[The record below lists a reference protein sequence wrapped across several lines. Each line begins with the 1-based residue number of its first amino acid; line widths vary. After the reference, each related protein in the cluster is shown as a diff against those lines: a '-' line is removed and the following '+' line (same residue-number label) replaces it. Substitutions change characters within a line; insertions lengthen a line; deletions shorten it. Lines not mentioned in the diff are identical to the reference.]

1 MKLFDFTA
9 DKNKLSSQIKES
21 ITANEEENINESLQA
36 LAKHVK
42 EGSSLCASPFRH
54 GSKAYIETFQ
64 LAKKL
69 REAGS
74 LPELDWESEEM
85 LATDVGESVKL
96 KNGETVWLDIPY
108 LNEDEDDNGMI
119 GEPDDY
125 YDAEERKEA
134 YNDLQDALQGNYMD
148 DYIKDGDCPA
158 CGGNGYMDG
167 EEEMYND
174 ETGEYEEGLECDGYG
189 KYGCDQGQMTYGSDG
204 PSWVEINK
212 HDEGNAQRQ
221 KSRDEYPGDEE
232 VIKQVAS
239 YMKRMDDPRMAYQQM
254 QADFPFM
261 GRGQRS
267 EILGK
272 ASRMAFGEGVMDM
285 DWKSASEL
293 EDLPMIKSYNTPEEN
308 AVSKILGRALMKK
321 DWEKYSPQELFSELE
336 SENPE
341 LADDIAKIAK
351 IVYKVQLEERAYKD
365 VGVADVQ
372 TDPRGKE
379 FKFNKDTKKFK
390 AIDDEEE
397 ADPKTKTGKELMRK
411 RRNAMKKS
419 SPSYNKKPA
428 PKKGGFLSNLF
439 NDVMNEGEERS
450 IIQNACIEKLVDEF
464 AGEIGQFENK
474 DDLEYAIYQELER
487 LDVSDCVDP
496 EMEVGGQP
504 IGDFASGRVI
514 DVINSS
520 DVIYD
525 VMQHMDLSQLE
536 EGKSPHK
543 KGTKKY
549 KKHMAA
555 IHAGEGVKDIVKSLK
570 GPKYYSLDKDAP
582 HPTDDLDK
590 LKKKLKSKDKDID
603 EAEYNGKDVE
613 LNKPK
618 RGGSKK
624 YYVYVKNPKTD
635 RVKKISFGDVTGLKT
650 KANNKKRAKSFAARH
665 NCEKKNDKM
674 KAGYWACRLPRYGL
688 VKGGKWW

>member
-1 MKLFDFTA
+1 MKLFDFTS
-9 DKNKLSSQIKES
+9 DKNKLSSKITES
-21 ITANEEENINESLQA
+21 KTVVQEESINESLQA

-54 GSKAYIETFQ
+54 GSKAYLETFQ

-119 GEPDDY
+119 GEPDNY
-125 YDAEERKEA
+125 YDAEERKQA

-158 CGGNGYMDG
+158 CGGSGYMDG
-167 EEEMYND
+167 EETFIND
-174 ETGEYEEGLECDGYG
+174 DGEEEESSECDGFG
-189 KYGCDQGQMTYGSDG
+189 NYGCDEGEMTYGSDG
-204 PSWVEINK
+204 PSWVEIIK

-221 KSRDEYPGDEE
+221 KSKDEYPGDEE

-254 QADFPFM
+254 QADFPHM

-272 ASRMAFGEGVMDM
+272 ASKMAFGEGVMDM
-285 DWKSASEL
+285 DWKSSREL
-293 EDLPMIKSYNTPEEN
+293 DMSLPLIKSYSTPEEN
-308 AVSKILGRALMKK
+308 AVGKILGKALDKK

-336 SENPE
+336 SVNPA

-365 VGVADVQ
+365 VGVADVH
-372 TDPRGKE
+372 TDARGKE
-379 FKFNKDTKKFK
+379 FKFDKDSKKFK
-390 AIDDEEE
+390 SMDGEE
-397 ADPKTKTGKELMRK
+397 ADPKTKVGKELMRK

-439 NDVMNEGEERS
+439 NDAISEGEERS
-450 IIQNACIEKLVDEF
+450 IIRDAVVQNLVDTF
-464 AGEIGQFENK
+464 GEQPGLYADNK
-474 DDLEYAIYQELER
+474 EDLEAKMYSDLEAM
-487 LDVSDCVDP
+487 DVEDVVDP
-496 EMEVGGQP
+496 RMEVGGQP
-504 IGDFASGRVI
+504 IGDFASGRVL
-514 DVINSS
+514 DVVSANE
-520 DVIYD
+520 VIED
-525 VMQHMDLSQLE
+525 ALQHVNLNDMEDFD

-555 IHAGEGVKDIVKSLK
+555 IHAGEGV
-570 GPKYYSLDKDAP
+570 
-582 HPTDDLDK
+582 TN
-590 LKKKLKSKDKDID
+590 